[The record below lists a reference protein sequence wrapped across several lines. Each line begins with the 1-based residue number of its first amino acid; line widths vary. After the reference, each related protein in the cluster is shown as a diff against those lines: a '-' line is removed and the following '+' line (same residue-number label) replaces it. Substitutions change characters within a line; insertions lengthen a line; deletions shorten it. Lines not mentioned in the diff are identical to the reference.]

1 MKTKLLN
8 LALIWPVALAC
19 SFAFGVPQQSA
30 KDQLPTGSLFSPEEL
45 AKGFGSHQFT
55 PFGDPKFSLEILVP
69 TGWESHLSDYD
80 PGQLSHDTESPVPM
94 IEFYPNGA
102 DDLGV
107 NVQYMRVPGDKPVSA
122 VVDVYAKNAN
132 GAIAARQQLNR
143 PEGEVED
150 ILMKTTDDSLGPVVN
165 RVMAFRRGD
174 IVFIATAWSVEDKY
188 EQYKKVFATVL
199 TSFHPTAK

>member
-1 MKTKLLN
+1 MLS
-8 LALIWPVALAC
+8 AAC
-19 SFAFGVPQQSA
+19 SLLGSPPQQSA
-30 KDQLPTGSLFSPEEL
+30 QGQLPTGSLFSAEDL

-107 NVQYMRVPGDKPVSA
+107 NVQYMRVPGDKPVSG
-122 VVDVYAKNAN
+122 VVEVYAKSAN
-132 GAIAARQQLNR
+132 GTIAARQQLDL
-143 PEGEVED
+143 PERKVED
-150 ILMKTTDDSLGPVVN
+150 VLMKTTDDSLGPVLN

-174 IVFIATAWSVEDKY
+174 IVYIATAWSVEEKY
-188 EQYKKVFATVL
+188 EQYKKIFATVL
-199 TSFHPTAK
+199 ASFNPTGK